1 MPHTSSAK
9 KSMRQIEKR
18 RQRNKTTKKTIKFA
32 LRKVNEPAKDTTPD
46 QLKKDAVLAIRSLDK
61 AASKGRIHPN
71 KAARKKSQIDR
82 LLNKKAA
89 EAKK

>member
-1 MPHTSSAK
+1 MPHTTSAK
-9 KSMRQIEKR
+9 KSMRQDEKR
-18 RQRNKTTKKTIKFA
+18 RQRNKATKKTIKLA
-32 LRKVNEPAKDTTPD
+32 LRKVNEPAKDVSTE
-46 QLKKDAVLAIRSLDK
+46 QHKKDAVAAISILDK

-89 EAKK
+89 AAK

>member
-18 RQRNKTTKKTIKFA
+18 RLRNKATKKHIRLA
-32 LRKVNEPAKDTTPD
+32 LRKVDEPAKDTPLD
-46 QLKKDAVLAIRSLDK
+46 QIKKDAVAAIKALDK
-61 AASKGRIHPN
+61 AASKRRIHPN

-82 LLNKKAA
+82 LLNKKTAA
-89 EAKK
+89 AK

>member
-18 RQRNKTTKKTIKFA
+18 RLRNRATKKAIKLS
-32 LRKVNEPAKDTTPD
+32 LRKVTEPAKDTSPE
-46 QLKKDAVLAIRSLDK
+46 QLKKDALAAIRTLDK
-61 AASKGRIHPN
+61 AASKRRIHPN

-82 LLNKKAA
+82 LLNKKSAA
-89 EAKK
+89 KA

>member
-18 RQRNKTTKKTIKFA
+18 RLLNKATKKTIKLT
-32 LRKVNEPAKDTTPD
+32 LRKVNEPEKGVAIEQMKT
-46 QLKKDAVLAIRSLDK
+46 DAIAAIRQLDK
-61 AASKGRIHPN
+61 AASKRRIHPN

-82 LLNKKAA
+82 LLNKTAA